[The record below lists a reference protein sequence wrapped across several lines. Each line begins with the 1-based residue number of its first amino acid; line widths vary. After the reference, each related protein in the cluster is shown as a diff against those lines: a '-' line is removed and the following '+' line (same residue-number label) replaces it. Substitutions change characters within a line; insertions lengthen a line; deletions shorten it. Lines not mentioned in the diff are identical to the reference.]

1 MFAYVENDDQ
11 NSWKVVKN
19 RYCFLFCFVL
29 SFNSDFFNISS
40 HPERQGLA
48 VADS

>member
-19 RYCFLFCFVL
+19 RYCFFFVL